1 MAVLLDAHTHELRV
15 ARIGRIVAPAF
26 AHLLAVVLLVLAHE
40 ALFERLE
47 LLFVFHSCRTFH
59 TGERLLHAR
68 DQSVETLL
76 ARVQLAQ
83 VAGQRVAR
91 IERGVVQQT
100 PDGSK
105 RHAAFPVQQHL
116 MQPVDFG
123 RAVAPVPVAGAL
135 RANEPQLV
143 VMMQRAHRAS
153 RQLGQLVHRVPAARP
168 FPFHERL
175 LSCVQ
180 PAYTL
185 TLREGQQT
193 RAIFSTG
200 LRLRGA
206 PLARRYS
213 KEGHVLI
220 EVDKQY

>member
-1 MAVLLDAHTHELRV
+1 MSTFRPSRIRTAIGGAGRPRGARPRRRIARSHRCRQRILDALLQLLGLAVLLDAHTHELRV

-100 PDGSK
+100 PDG
-105 RHAAFPVQQHL
+105 
-116 MQPVDFG
+116 
-123 RAVAPVPVAGAL
+123 
-135 RANEPQLV
+135 
-143 VMMQRAHRAS
+143 AS
-153 RQLGQLVHRVPAARP
+153 GMPH
-168 FPFHERL
+168 
-175 LSCVQ
+175 S
-180 PAYTL
+180 
-185 TLREGQQT
+185 
-193 RAIFSTG
+193 
-200 LRLRGA
+200 
-206 PLARRYS
+206 RYS
-213 KEGHVLI
+213 ST
-220 EVDKQY
+220 

>member
-1 MAVLLDAHTHELRV
+1 MGFGV

-91 IERGVVQQT
+91 IERGVVQQS

-123 RAVAPVPVAGAL
+123 RAVGRAGTRCWRVARERAPARRNDAACAPCIPTARPTRAPCTRRPPVPV
-135 RANEPQLV
+135 P
-143 VMMQRAHRAS
+143 
-153 RQLGQLVHRVPAARP
+153 
-168 FPFHERL
+168 
-175 LSCVQ
+175 
-180 PAYTL
+180 
-185 TLREGQQT
+185 
-193 RAIFSTG
+193 
-200 LRLRGA
+200 
-206 PLARRYS
+206 
-213 KEGHVLI
+213 
-220 EVDKQY
+220 